1 LEGVILEDIASIG
14 VRQGELDSQNISL
27 EMPMLPS
34 GVFGKECAVV
44 TKERGWVRLGI
55 EKSA

>member
-1 LEGVILEDIASIG
+1 VILEDIASIG
-14 VRQGELDSQNISL
+14 VTRCDFDNLRICVETLS
-27 EMPMLPS
+27 P

-44 TKERGWVRLGI
+44 TEERGWVKLEI

>member
-1 LEGVILEDIASIG
+1 LEELFLEDIASIG
-14 VRQGELDSQNISL
+14 VTRCDFDNLRICVETLS
-27 EMPMLPS
+27 P

-44 TKERGWVRLGI
+44 TKEEGWERFGI

>member
-1 LEGVILEDIASIG
+1 LERVILEDIASIG
-14 VRQGELDSQNISL
+14 VTRCDFEKAEICL
-27 EMPMLPS
+27 EILRL

-44 TKERGWVRLGI
+44 TKEEGWERFGI